1 MNLLNR
7 LAGGALFLVL
17 ALAGCSDEPTSS
29 NNNNNNNT
37 QTNLRVLE
45 SRKLSA
51 QASTISDHLYDVDTD
66 SSYRIQF
73 YSTQKAGIELLYFYS
88 STDNWVLASPDL
100 EDLTGVANFFGYIN
114 TSNMVGAHETRMKKL
129 TNFTAAQFDA
139 LKDSTQLRTA
149 VEAGGAGA
157 PKVTNLAVN
166 DVISFNTS
174 AGKIGLLKVVSFWGS
189 SAASEVTF
197 TVKMQK

>member
-7 LAGGALFLVL
+7 LAGGALLMIL

-29 NNNNNNNT
+29 NNNNNNNN
-37 QTNLRVLE
+37 QSNLRVLD

-51 QASTISDHLYDVDTD
+51 QASTVSDHLYDVDTD
-66 SSYRIQF
+66 SSYRINF
-73 YSTQKAGIELLYFYS
+73 YSTQKARIELIYFYS
-88 STDNWVLASPDL
+88 SADKWVLASPDL
-100 EDLTGVANFFGYIN
+100 DELTGVANFGGYI
-114 TSNMVGAHETRMKKL
+114 TSSNMTGAHETRLKKL

-139 LKDSTQLRTA
+139 LNDSTQLRTA

-157 PKVTNLAVN
+157 PKVTNLAEN
-166 DVISFNTS
+166 DIISFNTS
-174 AGKIGLLKVVSFWGS
+174 GGKIGLLKVVSFWGS
-189 SAASEVTF
+189 SAASELTF